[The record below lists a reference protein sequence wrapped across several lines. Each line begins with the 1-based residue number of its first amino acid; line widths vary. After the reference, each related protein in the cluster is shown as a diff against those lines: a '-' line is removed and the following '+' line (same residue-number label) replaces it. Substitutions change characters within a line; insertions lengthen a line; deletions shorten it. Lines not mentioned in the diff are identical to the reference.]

1 MSTLDQCDEIYR
13 VENKKILFRAD
24 LNVPVLEGLITDTS
38 RIKVIKSSI
47 DKLIS
52 NKNKIF
58 LIEDAAESL
67 GSFYPEQGWVA
78 LNNMINT
85 SPESLPNYIILD
97 EQGGMYSLT
106 EFVDIVEKLKIKR
119 T

>member
-1 MSTLDQCDEIYR
+1 MTYFIIHKDEKK
-13 VENKKILFRAD
+13 ENLMF
-24 LNVPVLEGLITDTS
+24 
-38 RIKVIKSSI
+38 SSNQ
-47 DKLIS
+47 LG
-52 NKNKIF
+52 
-58 LIEDAAESL
+58 EESL

-85 SPESLPNYIILD
+85 STESLPNYIILD

>member
-1 MSTLDQCDEIYR
+1 MTYFIIHKDEKK
-13 VENKKILFRAD
+13 ENLMF
-24 LNVPVLEGLITDTS
+24 
-38 RIKVIKSSI
+38 SSNQ
-47 DKLIS
+47 LG
-52 NKNKIF
+52 
-58 LIEDAAESL
+58 EESL

-97 EQGGMYSLT
+97 ERGGKYSLT
-106 EFVDIVEKLKIKR
+106 EFLDIVEKLKIKR